1 VPIDGNGILI
11 CRNLWYTFVIFVNCN
26 SVPSKSFDFGASQ
39 TPIKTN
45 APLIS
50 HVDQIN
56 LDFKEKEVE
65 KYAKEHKL
73 GYVNLR
79 NFPINPD
86 ALVLVS
92 KDDAVEGRFVP
103 IHAAGKELRFAA
115 VDPTNAK
122 LKEIAASYTAKGF
135 VVQLYLIS
143 EESLSFV
150 LRLYDKQ
157 AEKVG
162 VKVLELN
169 EDALESYDKEIAKM
183 SALVEHF
190 QSMSDVDI
198 LNAILLGSVKTHASD
213 IHFQPEKGRVLLR
226 YRIDGVLHQ
235 IFILP
240 PDIYENILTNLKFSA
255 SMKLNVGYKP
265 QDGKLNFQVTGRQ
278 IDIRMSTLPTEFGE
292 AVVMRLLD
300 SKKSIA
306 TFDSL
311 GLVGRNRAVL
321 EAALQK
327 SEGML
332 LVTGPTGSGK
342 TTTLYTVL
350 HMLNTPDVKIIT
362 LEDPIEY
369 HLENISQSQIRE
381 TEGYTFALGLRAI
394 LRQDPNIIM
403 VGEIRDQETAD
414 IAVQSALTGHVM
426 LSTVHTNSAVETIPR
441 LLNMGV
447 KRYLVGPALNTIV
460 AQRLVRK
467 ACTACRKEVPLTGKI
482 AAEMTAAMTEA
493 KKAQPE
499 LEIPSVNH
507 IYEAV
512 GCPACGNT
520 GYAGQVALFEILNV
534 TKAFEE
540 LILAEATPREMIA
553 QAQKDGMVT
562 LYQDGLL
569 KVLAGLTTIAEV
581 MSVTSA

>member
-1 VPIDGNGILI
+1 MPA
-11 CRNLWYTFVIFVNCN
+11 
-26 SVPSKSFDFGASQ
+26 KSFDFGAGS
-39 TPIKTN
+39 TPVKSS

-50 HVDQIN
+50 HVDEIN

-79 NFPINPD
+79 TFPLNPD
-86 ALVLVS
+86 ALILVT
-92 KDDAVEGRFVP
+92 KEEAQEGRFVP

-115 VDPTNAK
+115 VDPQNPVLAK
-122 LKEIAASYTAKGF
+122 VAARYTAKGF
-135 VVQLYLIS
+135 TISLYLIS
-143 EESLSFV
+143 DESFAYV
-150 LRLYDKQ
+150 IRLYDTQ

-162 VKVLELN
+162 SKVLELQ
-169 EDALESYDKEIAKM
+169 EDTLESYDKEIAKLT
-183 SALVEHF
+183 ALEANF
-190 QSMSDVDI
+190 QSMADTDI
-198 LNAILLGSVKTHASD
+198 LNAILLGSIKTRASD

-235 IFILP
+235 IFVLP
-240 PDIYENILTNLKFSA
+240 LDIYENLLTNLKFSA

-265 QDGKLNFQVTGRQ
+265 QDGKLSFQVTGRQ
-278 IDIRMSTLPTEFGE
+278 IDVRMSTLPTEYGE

-321 EAALQK
+321 EEALTK

-342 TTTLYTVL
+342 TTTLYTIL

-467 ACTACRKEVPLTGKI
+467 VCTECRRAVPLTGALAEEFS
-482 AAEMTAAMTEA
+482 AAVAAA
-493 KKAQPE
+493 RSAQPTLE
-499 LEIPSVNH
+499 LPTVDH
-507 IYEAV
+507 VYEAV
-512 GCPACGNT
+512 GCSACGNT
-520 GYAGQVALFEILNV
+520 GYKGQVALFEILVV
-534 TKAFEE
+534 TRPFED
-540 LILAEATPREMIA
+540 LILQDASAKDMLA
-553 QAQKDGMVT
+553 QAQKDGMIT
-562 LYQDGLL
+562 LYQDGML
-569 KVLAGLTTIAEV
+569 KVLEGRTTVAEV
-581 MSVTSA
+581 LSVTGKGG